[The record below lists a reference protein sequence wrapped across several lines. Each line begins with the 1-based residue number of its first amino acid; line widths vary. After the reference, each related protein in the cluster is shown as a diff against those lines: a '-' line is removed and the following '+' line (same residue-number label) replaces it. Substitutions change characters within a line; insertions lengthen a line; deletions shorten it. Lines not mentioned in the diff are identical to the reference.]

1 MTLSRR
7 FITLCLTLFSV
18 ASILGAWG
26 FQYIGGL
33 APCAMCYWQR
43 WPHWAAIGLGALA
56 YFLGA
61 RVWYYGAALATLTT
75 SLIGFYHSGVER
87 KWWLGPSS
95 CTGRGLTSD
104 TGNLLSMENAA
115 PVLCDEIPWQMFGLT
130 MANLNAVGSLVI
142 AILWVWAATL
152 PAEGRRIF

>member
-7 FITLCLTLFSV
+7 VVTLGLTAFSI

-26 FQYIGGL
+26 FQFIGGL
-33 APCAMCYWQR
+33 PPCAMCYWQR
-43 WPHWAAIGLGALA
+43 WPHWAAIALGILA

-61 RVWYYGAALATLTT
+61 RLWYYLAALATLTT

-95 CTGRGLTSD
+95 CTGRGLSAD
-104 TGNLLSMENAA
+104 SGNLLSLENAA
-115 PVLCDEIPWQMFGLT
+115 PALCDEIPWMMFGVT
-130 MANLNAVGSLVI
+130 MANLNAIGSLVI
-142 AILWVWAATL
+142 AGLWIWAAHL
-152 PAEGRRIF
+152 PAKGKRIF

>member
-7 FITLCLTLFSV
+7 TIVLCLTAFSV
-18 ASILGAWG
+18 TSILGAWA

-43 WPHWAAIGLGALA
+43 WPHWAAIGFGVLALA
-56 YFLGA
+56 LGT
-61 RVWYYGAALATLTT
+61 RLWYYLAALGTLTT

-95 CTGRGLTSD
+95 CTGRGLSSD
-104 TGNLLSMENAA
+104 SGDLLSMDGPALA
-115 PVLCDEIPWQMFGLT
+115 MCDEIPWQMLGVT
-130 MANLNAVGSLVI
+130 MANLNAIGSLVI

-152 PAEGRRIF
+152 PSEGRKIF

>member
-7 FITLCLTLFSV
+7 TITALLTGFSV
-18 ASILGAWG
+18 ASILGAWA
-26 FQYIGGL
+26 FQYLGGM

-56 YFLGA
+56 VALGA
-61 RVWYYGAALATLTT
+61 RFWYYLAALATLTT

-95 CTGRGLTSD
+95 CTGRGLTAD
-104 TGNLLSMENAA
+104 TGNLLSMDGPGPAM
-115 PVLCDEIPWQMFGLT
+115 CDEIPWQMLGVT
-130 MANLNAVGSLVI
+130 MANLNAVGSLIV
-142 AILWVWAATL
+142 AGLWIWAATL
-152 PAEGRRIF
+152 PKEGVRLS

>member
-7 FITLCLTLFSV
+7 VITLCLTAFSV

-43 WPHWAAIGLGALA
+43 WPHWAAIGLGVLA
-56 YFLGA
+56 YFLGV
-61 RVWYYGAALATLTT
+61 RLWYYLAALAMLTT

-95 CTGRGLTSD
+95 CTGRGLSAD
-104 TGNLLSMENAA
+104 SGNLLSLENAA
-115 PVLCDEIPWQMFGLT
+115 PALCDEIPWMMFGLT
-130 MANLNAVGSLVI
+130 MANLNAIGSLVI

-152 PAEGRRIF
+152 PQRGSRVF

>member
-7 FITLCLTLFSV
+7 AITLCLTAFSV

-43 WPHWAAIGLGALA
+43 WPHWAAIGLGILA

-61 RVWYYGAALATLTT
+61 RLWYYLAALATLTT

-95 CTGRGLTSD
+95 CTGRGLSADSD
-104 TGNLLSMENAA
+104 NLLSLDGAM
-115 PVLCDEIPWQMFGLT
+115 PVLCDEIPWQMFGVT
-130 MANLNAVGSLVI
+130 MANLNAIGSLVI
-142 AILWVWAATL
+142 AGLWVWAATL
-152 PAEGRRIF
+152 PEQGRKIY

>member
-1 MTLSRR
+1 MTLSRPV
-7 FITLCLTLFSV
+7 LTLLLTAYSL

-43 WPHWAAIGLGALA
+43 WPHWAAIGLGVLA

-61 RVWYYGAALATLTT
+61 RLWYYLAALATLTT

-95 CTGRGLTSD
+95 CTGRGLSAD
-104 TGNLLSMENAA
+104 SGNLLSLENAA
-115 PVLCDEIPWQMFGLT
+115 PVLCDEIPWMMFGLT
-130 MANLNAVGSLVI
+130 MANLNAIGSLVV
-142 AILWVWAATL
+142 AGLWIWAAHRPT
-152 PAEGRRIF
+152 GRAGIF